1 MNATT
6 IDPTKIDLLLKL
18 LPLHPTLNPTVAI
31 VTEEPQDQWLINNG
45 IASELAKFGGS
56 R

>member
-6 IDPTKIDLLLKL
+6 IDPTKIDRLLKL
-18 LPLHPTLNPTVAI
+18 LPLRPTPNPTVAI
-31 VTEEPQDQWLINNG
+31 VIEEPQEQWLIISG
-45 IASELAKFGGS
+45 IPSQLAKFGGS